1 MVDDVILVGGDWN
14 MALIF
19 HFIYGMSSFPLT
31 FIFFRGVETT
41 NQMCISQKFSQILT
55 NSHTISPFSEKNTRC
70 EAHING
76 ISHLPI
82 CRR

>member
-41 NQMCISQKFSQILT
+41 NQMCISQKFSQILIQSLHLVKKIPGVKRIST
-55 NSHTISPFSEKNTRC
+55 VYHISPF
-70 EAHING
+70 ADVD
-76 ISHLPI
+76 
-82 CRR
+82 